1 MSSNGNDE
9 ERVMHSKCDNL
20 EFMIYDNAGEVIED
34 LFESLLNIYQIRLET
49 SMRACNFIFDCVSL
63 LYFYIT
69 NTIK

>member
-1 MSSNGNDE
+1 MSSNHNDE
-9 ERVMHSKCDNL
+9 ECVMHSKRGNL
-20 EFMIYDNAGEVIED
+20 EFMIYDNAGEVIGE

>member
-9 ERVMHSKCDNL
+9 ECVMHSKCDNL